1 MSIVA
6 FKDLLVYV
14 IIWYMYWLIFSHTSG
29 ITISKRLFV
38 PLSLLLLGVVYH
50 YQLLGYSLS
59 VLFFCGIYY
68 FYYPREHLS
77 KYLFYSFFPVVTVDI
92 FSRMIALYVIS
103 PLLDLTPEALNNNTM
118 LLSISY
124 GAVFPIYY
132 FLNKILDLDFQ
143 RIQNGKTARKR
154 FLAGIFNL
162 LLVTYHIMLA
172 STTIIGIISPKLDGS
187 FFEPLL
193 TMADGIWLYR
203 QQLVFVFVVFYFWL
217 LSEINH
223 ETKIEMDRKLKKAQA
238 DKIKA
243 LEDYNQQIEWLYNDI
258 QQFKDEFDRTFE
270 ELRVLIDRGD
280 VKAISNAYGRMIAGR
295 QVAIDQS
302 QYELGRLVNLKVSPI
317 KSILSAKMIEAQSQN
332 IEAFLEIPDVITDV
346 YMGALDLVIIL
357 SVFLDNAIE
366 AAREAK
372 RPHVS
377 VAFFEREDSQLL
389 IVENSVTKNSVDI
402 SKIFHAGYSTK
413 GPNRGIGL
421 SNVQRILENY
431 PQTMLSTK
439 TGQHSFTQILEMR
452 QES

>member
-14 IIWYMYWLIFSHTSG
+14 IIWYMYWLIFSHTSS

-38 PLSLLLLGVVYH
+38 PLSILLLGVVYH

-59 VLFFCGIYY
+59 VLFFGGIYY
-68 FYYPREHLS
+68 FYSPREHLS

-92 FSRMIALYVIS
+92 FSRMMALYVIS
-103 PLLDLTPEALNNNTM
+103 SLLDLMPEALNNNTM

-154 FLAGIFNL
+154 FLARIFNL

-172 STTIIGIISPKLDGS
+172 STIIIRIISPKLDGS

-193 TMADGIWLYR
+193 TMADGIWLYPH
-203 QQLVFVFVVFYFWL
+203 QLVFVFVVFYFWL

-258 QQFKDEFDRTFE
+258 QQFKDELDRTFE
-270 ELRVLIDRGD
+270 ELRVLIDQGD
-280 VKAISNAYGRMIAGR
+280 IKAISDAYGRMIAGR

-332 IEAFLEIPDVITDV
+332 IEAFLEIPDVITDI

-366 AAREAK
+366 SAREAK

-389 IVENSVTKNSVDI
+389 IVENSITKNSVDL

>member
-1 MSIVA
+1 M
-6 FKDLLVYV
+6 
-14 IIWYMYWLIFSHTSG
+14 M
-29 ITISKRLFV
+29 
-38 PLSLLLLGVVYH
+38 
-50 YQLLGYSLS
+50 
-59 VLFFCGIYY
+59 
-68 FYYPREHLS
+68 
-77 KYLFYSFFPVVTVDI
+77 
-92 FSRMIALYVIS
+92 ALYVIS
-103 PLLDLTPEALNNNTM
+103 PLLDLTSEALNNNTM

-154 FLAGIFNL
+154 FLARIFNL

-172 STTIIGIISPKLDGS
+172 STIIIRIISSKLDGS

-193 TMADGIWLYR
+193 TMADGIWLYPH
-203 QQLVFVFVVFYFWL
+203 QLVFVFVVFYFWL

-258 QQFKDEFDRTFE
+258 QQFKDELDRTFE
-270 ELRVLIDRGD
+270 ELRVLIDQGD
-280 VKAISNAYGRMIAGR
+280 IKAISDAYGRMIAGR

-332 IEAFLEIPDVITDV
+332 IEAFLEIPDVITDI

-366 AAREAK
+366 SAREAK

-389 IVENSVTKNSVDI
+389 IVENSVTKNSVDL